1 MYPEYSFESSFFT
14 INSHRLHYIDK
25 GEGKVIVMVH
35 GNPSWSYYY
44 RKLIRLLSTSHR
56 VIAIDHIGCGLSDKP
71 QEYEYTLEN
80 HINNCNQLLDHLQV
94 KTFSL
99 CVHDWG
105 GAIGFGVAAK
115 PDKKLESALVLNTA
129 AFRSTLIPAR
139 IQICRWPLIGDLLV
153 RGLNSFAAGALTMAV
168 SKPMRKPIADAYIA
182 PYNSWQNRVAVAA
195 FVKDIPLSASHRSYN
210 TLVEVEKGLE
220 RYQELDLPML
230 ICWGGKDFC
239 FHKDFYD
246 EWCNRF
252 PNAQKHYFENGGH
265 YILEDEFSSIA
276 PLAVSFFG
284 R

>member
-1 MYPEYSFESSFFT
+1 MYPEYSFESHYFT
-14 INSHRLHYIDK
+14 INSHRLHYVDK
-25 GEGKVIVMVH
+25 GEGDVIVMVH

-44 RKLIRLLSTSHR
+44 RKLIRLLSANHR
-56 VIAIDHIGCGLSDKP
+56 VIAIDHLGCGLSDKP
-71 QEYEYTLEN
+71 QDYNYTLRN
-80 HINNCNQLLDHLQV
+80 HIDNLDQLLDHLQIT
-94 KTFSL
+94 TFSL

-115 PDKKLESALVLNTA
+115 SNKKLERAMVLNTA
-129 AFRSTLIPAR
+129 AFRSSQIPGR
-139 IQICRWPLIGDLLV
+139 IQVCRWPLIGDLLV

-195 FVKDIPLSASHRSYN
+195 FVKDIPLSGSHQSYN
-210 TLVEVEKGLE
+210 TLVEVERGLE
-220 RYQELDLPML
+220 QYQEQGLPMM

-246 EWCNRF
+246 EWCTRF
-252 PNAQKHYFENGGH
+252 PHAQKHYFENGGH
-265 YILEDEFSSIA
+265 YILEDEFSAIA
-276 PLAVSFFG
+276 PLAVKFFE

>member
-1 MYPEYSFESSFFT
+1 MYPEYSFESHYFT
-14 INSHRLHYIDK
+14 LNSHRLHYVDK
-25 GEGKVIVMVH
+25 GEGDVIVMVH

-44 RKLIRLLSTSHR
+44 RKLIRLLSATHR
-56 VIAIDHIGCGLSDKP
+56 VVAIDHLGCGLSDKP
-71 QEYEYTLEN
+71 QDYEYSLRN
-80 HINNCNQLLDHLQV
+80 HIDNLHQLLDHLQIT
-94 KTFSL
+94 TFSL

-115 PDKKLESALVLNTA
+115 PDKKLERVMVLNTA
-129 AFRSTLIPAR
+129 AFRSTQIPAR
-139 IQICRWPLIGDLLV
+139 IQVCRWPLVGDLLV

-168 SKPMRKPIADAYIA
+168 SRPMRKPIADAYIA

-195 FVKDIPLSASHRSYN
+195 FVKDIPLSTSHRSYT

-220 RYQELDLPML
+220 RYQKQALPMM

-246 EWCNRF
+246 EWCTRF
-252 PNAQKHYFENGGH
+252 PHAQKHYFEHGGH
-265 YILEDEFSSIA
+265 YILEDEFSAIA
-276 PLAVSFFG
+276 PLAVKFFE